1 MLKNRSL
8 LLGLG
13 TGLIA
18 GALLLQVMNIA
29 ASPEQMAKGM
39 ELQEMDKQKLKEAA
53 AKYYQVNELD
63 QKLYNQT
70 QADALVQ
77 QKLKEEQDKQ
87 ATAAPAQTSKE
98 TMKETY
104 IFISKGLTAGNV
116 ADLLQQSGVIADR
129 KTFEDA
135 MYKQQLNDK
144 IVAGVHVFKGPQD
157 LTQVLTNLTSQ

>member
-8 LLGLG
+8 LFGLGL
-13 TGLIA
+13 GLIA

-29 ASPEQMAKGM
+29 VSPQQANGL
-39 ELQEMDKQKLKEAA
+39 ELQELDKQKLKEAA
-53 AKYYQVNELD
+53 SKYFQVNELD
-63 QKLYNQT
+63 QKLYNQA

-77 QKLKEEQDKQ
+77 QKLKEEKEKQ
-87 ATAAPAQTSKE
+87 AANAPAQAAKE
-98 TMKETY
+98 SAKETY

-116 ADLLQQSGVIADR
+116 ADLLQQSGVISDR
-129 KTFEDA
+129 KAFEDA

-144 IVAGVHVFKGPQD
+144 IVAGVHVFKGTQD

>member
-8 LLGLG
+8 LFGLGL
-13 TGLIA
+13 GLIA

-29 ASPEQMAKGM
+29 VSPQQANGL
-39 ELQEMDKQKLKEAA
+39 ELQELDKQKLKEAA
-53 AKYYQVNELD
+53 SKYFQVNELD
-63 QKLYNQT
+63 QKLYNQA

-77 QKLKEEQDKQ
+77 QKLKEEKEKQ
-87 ATAAPAQTSKE
+87 AANAPAQAAKE
-98 TMKETY
+98 PAKETY

-116 ADLLQQSGVIADR
+116 ADLLQQSGVISDR
-129 KTFEDA
+129 KAFEDA

>member
-18 GALLLQVMNIA
+18 GALLLQVMNVA
-29 ASPEQMAKGM
+29 VSSESQAKGI

-53 AKYYQVNELD
+53 SKYYQVNELD
-63 QKLYNQT
+63 QKLYNQAQT
-70 QADALVQ
+70 DALIQ
-77 QKLKEEQDKQ
+77 QKLKEEKYKQ
-87 ATAAPAQTSKE
+87 AAAAPAQTAKDSV
-98 TMKETY
+98 KETY

-129 KTFEDA
+129 KAFEDA

-144 IVAGVHVFKGPQD
+144 IVAGVHVFKVPQD

>member
-8 LLGLG
+8 LFGLGL
-13 TGLIA
+13 GLIA

-29 ASPEQMAKGM
+29 VSPQQANGL
-39 ELQEMDKQKLKEAA
+39 ELQELDKQKLKEAA
-53 AKYYQVNELD
+53 SKYFQVNELD
-63 QKLYNQT
+63 QKLYNQA

-77 QKLKEEQDKQ
+77 QKLKEEKEKQ
-87 ATAAPAQTSKE
+87 AANAPAQAAKE
-98 TMKETY
+98 PAKETY

-116 ADLLQQSGVIADR
+116 ADLLQQSGVISDR
-129 KTFEDA
+129 KAFEDA

-144 IVAGVHVFKGPQD
+144 IVAGVHVFKDPQD